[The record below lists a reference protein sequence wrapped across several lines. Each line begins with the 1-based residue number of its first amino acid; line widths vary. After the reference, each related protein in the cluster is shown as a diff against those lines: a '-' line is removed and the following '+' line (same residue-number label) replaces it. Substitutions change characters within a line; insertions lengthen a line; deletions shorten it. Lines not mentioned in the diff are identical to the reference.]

1 MCFFVFR
8 ILIDSRAQFRE
19 LGFRVRVLLFDALDL
34 FLEPSK
40 LPLHLPFLW
49 PPAGYEQPP
58 SMDAVTLET
67 IPSSPVGTVG
77 TGLTLRIINPFLVW
91 AADQTVR
98 HDDGLD
104 LMLTYEIF
112 DLLQYDCINPNV

>member
-19 LGFRVRVLLFDALDL
+19 LGFQVRVLLFDALDL